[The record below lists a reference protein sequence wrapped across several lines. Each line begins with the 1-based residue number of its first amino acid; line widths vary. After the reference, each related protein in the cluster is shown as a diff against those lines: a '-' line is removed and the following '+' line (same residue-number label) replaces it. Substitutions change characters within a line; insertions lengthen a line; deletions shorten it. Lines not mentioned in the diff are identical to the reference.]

1 MLSATIDPICLK
13 DCGATSSV
21 NNSSPHGASRSSRQK
36 NRIDCTGNAK
46 KSGWL
51 ENQADTPN
59 NKRSSRTILN
69 LGFQCEFEGNRYP
82 RLKAFARRHA
92 ATVDDISAENEEPS
106 GFRNDRI
113 EWLTIVVAE
122 D

>member
-1 MLSATIDPICLK
+1 GC
-13 DCGATSSV
+13 
-21 NNSSPHGASRSSRQK
+21 
-36 NRIDCTGNAK
+36 
-46 KSGWL
+46 
-51 ENQADTPN
+51 
-59 NKRSSRTILN
+59 
-69 LGFQCEFEGNRYP
+69 QCEFEGNRYP

-122 D
+122 DGFAHPVRLPPRICKVKRCHAGCEIRVGVLHIAIKMSVAVHPLEPQVERWVHLARDC